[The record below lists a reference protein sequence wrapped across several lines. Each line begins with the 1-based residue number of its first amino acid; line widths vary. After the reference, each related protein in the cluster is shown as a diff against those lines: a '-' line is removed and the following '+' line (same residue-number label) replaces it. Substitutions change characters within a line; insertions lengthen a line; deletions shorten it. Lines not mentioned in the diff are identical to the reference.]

1 MQEHPDLPGMP
12 LPKKKRS
19 RNILSLTLFHR
30 LNEQIYSLPALC
42 NKTCLAGCNVVVLY
56 YM

>member
-30 LNEQIYSLPALC
+30 LNERIYSLPALC